1 MSECDNKTKEECDDD
16 CTWDK
21 KDAYCREFTDGEK
34 KTGTILSWLFI
45 IFAII
50 VVILIVYYLFNY
62 SGDDSSDTSS
72 VRSVGDMQKINEN
85 LSMIDMFSD

>member
-34 KTGTILSWLFI
+34 KNWYYIIL
-45 IFAII
+45 
-50 VVILIVYYLFNY
+50 VILLFL
-62 SGDDSSDTSS
+62 
-72 VRSVGDMQKINEN
+72 Q
-85 LSMIDMFSD
+85 